1 MVHYAFLAAL
11 VAVDLALVGAHLLS
25 LPLLGSP
32 PHIANL
38 AVEDSVPTWWASMQL
53 LCAGVTIG
61 LVALRRIARGSRAV
75 ALTLLAAG
83 LVMMSADEVIS
94 VHERLGRLSDTVFGD
109 RAGTALHL
117 TGLWFVVIGLPA
129 VAAIAATMVGCW
141 RSLQSV
147 PGTLPRLI
155 WGFAILFLGA
165 LGVEGLTNL
174 LVDDANYASPRFMI
188 LVAFEEGFEMLGGS
202 LLAWAGV
209 SFLRHHPDTRPA
221 FDALAAHDRAG

>member
-1 MVHYAFLAAL
+1 MAHYAFPAVL

-25 LPLLGSP
+25 LTLLGSP

-38 AVEDSVPTWWASMQL
+38 DVEDSVPTWWASMQL

-61 LVALRRIARGSRAV
+61 LVALRGIARGRRPV
-75 ALTLLAAG
+75 ALMLLAAG

-94 VHERLGRLSDTVFGD
+94 VHERLGRLSDAVFGD
-109 RAGTALHL
+109 RAGTAFHL

-129 VAAIAATMVGCW
+129 LAAIAATMVGCW
-141 RSLQSV
+141 RSLKSV
-147 PGTLPRLI
+147 PGTLVRLI

-165 LGVEGLTNL
+165 IGVEGLTNL
-174 LVDDANYASPRFMI
+174 LVDEAGYDVPRFMI
-188 LVAFEEGFEMLGGS
+188 LVAFEEGFELLGGS

-209 SFLRHHPDTRPA
+209 LFLHQHPETRPA
-221 FDALAAHDRAG
+221 FDALAAQGRAG